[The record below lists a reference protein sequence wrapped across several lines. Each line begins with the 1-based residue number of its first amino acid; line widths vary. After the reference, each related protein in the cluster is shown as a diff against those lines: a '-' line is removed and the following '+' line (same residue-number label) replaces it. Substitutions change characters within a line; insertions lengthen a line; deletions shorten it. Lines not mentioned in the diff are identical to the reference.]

1 MTLKTS
7 VLAGGITHLT
17 DARYFAAWGV
27 EWLGFPLG
35 RHGTEGI
42 TPNQFH
48 ALREWLEG
56 PKFVGEYGF
65 VESVEGVL
73 AQANELKLDALRLG
87 AAVSELDAKSL
98 SEHYPVLQEIV
109 IEGYEPA
116 DVTRISLGA
125 RVEWTTH
132 FILHYDKGGIELNDL
147 RAGHP
152 YPLDRLRDWTEA
164 FPILLS
170 MELND
175 TTAAELLEELPGLNG
190 LVVRGGEEEAVGVK
204 SFDDLDTF
212 FESLEKEL

>member
-1 MTLKTS
+1 MTLTTS

-65 VESVEGVL
+65 VESVGEVL

-87 AAVSELDAKSL
+87 AHVDRETARLLAAKL
-98 SEHYPVLQEIV
+98 PVLQEIA
-109 IEGYEPA
+109 IEGYVPA
-116 DVTRISLGA
+116 QETSSALAERS
-125 RVEWTTH
+125 EWTTA
-132 FILHYDKGGIELNDL
+132 FILHFDRGGIQLQDL
-147 RAGHP
+147 RMGRP
-152 YPLDRLRDWTEA
+152 YSLEVVRRWSEQ
-164 FPILLS
+164 FPIILS
-170 MELND
+170 IDLND
-175 TTAAELLEELPGLNG
+175 TAAADLIEELPALTGLA
-190 LVVRGGEEEAVGVK
+190 VQGGEEEAVGMK
-204 SFDDLDTF
+204 SFDDLDGF